1 MNCDRNCSETAMK
14 LLRLMIVSFYKIASN
29 NFTKLLN
36 GLDKQKKLIMKEV
49 KKLMKE
55 TKTKQRIK
63 KEIS

>member
-1 MNCDRNCSETAMK
+1 
-14 LLRLMIVSFYKIASN
+14 MIVSFYKIASN

-63 KEIS
+63 KEISWHWRRCLHMENSKLS